1 MDPYIGEIRAFG
13 FNWVP
18 DGWYACN
25 GQTLNI
31 QGNQTLYAVLGTTY
45 GGDGQ
50 TTFKLPNLN
59 PTPVSGQ
66 PGLGMVGTG
75 TLQVS
80 GNNYALGQVTGAPGV
95 TLTSSQIP
103 THGHSVNAI
112 TLQSPA
118 VTVPVATNTTY
129 LSRLQ
134 VPSTQ
139 ATALAYTTDT
149 TTNAT
154 LNPATVGASGAA
166 SAQAHENHQP
176 YLAVNFCINWNGEYP
191 APA

>member
-13 FNWVP
+13 FNWAP

-31 QGNQTLYAVLGTTY
+31 QGNQTLFAVIGTTY

-80 GNNYALGQVTGAPGV
+80 GNNYALGQVTGAPSV
-95 TLTSSQIP
+95 TLTSSQLP
-103 THGHSVNAI
+103 AHGHSVNAI
-112 TLQSPA
+112 NVSTP
-118 VTVPVATNTTY
+118 TVSVPTNTTY
-129 LSRLQ
+129 LSRLTT
-134 VPSTQ
+134 STGI
-139 ATALAYTTDT
+139 ASAYTTDT
-149 TTNAT
+149 PTNAT
-154 LNPATVGASGAA
+154 LNTSTVTASGAA
-166 SAQAHENHQP
+166 TAQAHENHQP